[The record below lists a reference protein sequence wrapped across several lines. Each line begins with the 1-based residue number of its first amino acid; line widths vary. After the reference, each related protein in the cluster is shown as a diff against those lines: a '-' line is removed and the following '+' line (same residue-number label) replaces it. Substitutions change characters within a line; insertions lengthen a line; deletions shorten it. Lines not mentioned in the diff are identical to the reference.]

1 MHLYT
6 FLSLL
11 LIFGPLI
18 FGLLVML
25 APGWRY
31 KTPVI
36 VLSALTIMA
45 GGILLALQGPFTLSI
60 DSGLMK
66 ALPLIELLILAII
79 IYIGF
84 AIKKMLIIG
93 LGILQLAIG
102 LISDMLPHS
111 VQAHVP
117 TLKVDLLAVIMVLI
131 VSVIGPLIVMY
142 AIGYMK
148 RYEVHGPEQM
158 RSTGLFFFFLIGFLG
173 VMNGLVMSND
183 LKLLAIFWELTTLCS
198 FMLIGHDKTEDAGE
212 SAYRALWINSLGGA
226 ALMLAS
232 FLSISASGS
241 ASLDELVAVGS
252 LLPLALIC
260 LAAFTKS
267 AQLPFQSWL
276 LGAMVAPT
284 PVSALLH
291 STTMVKAGVYLIIRL
306 APGLGGTR
314 MGQVVAI
321 AGAFTFALAS
331 AMAIS
336 QSNGKK
342 VLAYST
348 IANLGLIII
357 CAAIHTPLAYAAAI
371 LLTCFHAISKAMLF
385 LCVGT
390 IEQGIG
396 SRDIEDMEGL
406 MRKMPI
412 TTVIAIIGMVSM
424 MMPPFGMLIGKWM
437 ALEAVIMSPLVLFL
451 LIMGSALTVVFW
463 SKWIGRIQTV
473 AYHPVYKIEDVPFS
487 MFATKGV
494 LLLGIIAAA
503 AVVVPLFK
511 RVISPMAMAMFSETV
526 VTSRSW
532 DLMNSASAFIEWP
545 LFFMLALVAPVLFL
559 VVRGIK
565 KSHIRQPFLCGE
577 NLEGAKTTFEFRTLM
592 DKGESARIRSYY
604 LNPLFGEAHLTAWAN
619 PIAIA
624 LIFIMFGVIS
634 K

>member
-1 MHLYT
+1 
-6 FLSLL
+6 
-11 LIFGPLI
+11 
-18 FGLLVML
+18 
-25 APGWRY
+25 
-31 KTPVI
+31 
-36 VLSALTIMA
+36 MA

-291 STTMVKAGVYLIIRL
+291 PKHYKYQRYSYRVG
-306 APGLGGTR
+306 PG
-314 MGQVVAI
+314 
-321 AGAFTFALAS
+321 
-331 AMAIS
+331 
-336 QSNGKK
+336 
-342 VLAYST
+342 
-348 IANLGLIII
+348 
-357 CAAIHTPLAYAAAI
+357 
-371 LLTCFHAISKAMLF
+371 
-385 LCVGT
+385 
-390 IEQGIG
+390 
-396 SRDIEDMEGL
+396 
-406 MRKMPI
+406 RKM
-412 TTVIAIIGMVSM
+412 S
-424 MMPPFGMLIGKWM
+424 
-437 ALEAVIMSPLVLFL
+437 
-451 LIMGSALTVVFW
+451 
-463 SKWIGRIQTV
+463 
-473 AYHPVYKIEDVPFS
+473 
-487 MFATKGV
+487 FAE
-494 LLLGIIAAA
+494 
-503 AVVVPLFK
+503 K
-511 RVISPMAMAMFSETV
+511 RVQIVAPD
-526 VTSRSW
+526 TSRFP
-532 DLMNSASAFIEWP
+532 FIHQSSE
-545 LFFMLALVAPVLFL
+545 LKGGFCAL
-559 VVRGIK
+559 
-565 KSHIRQPFLCGE
+565 
-577 NLEGAKTTFEFRTLM
+577 
-592 DKGESARIRSYY
+592 
-604 LNPLFGEAHLTAWAN
+604 
-619 PIAIA
+619 
-624 LIFIMFGVIS
+624 
-634 K
+634 